1 MRFHGKYDDIP
12 VLTDIEQPTNKMVA
26 IIARYQADLACLQR
40 KYRLELSPEAVE
52 RMEAFY
58 AGWLQALTDLNFE
71 ALNQSER
78 IDWILFR
85 NHLELTLKRAHHR
98 AAHNVEAAPLIPF
111 SELIV
116 ALDDE
121 RRRMHYITGEA
132 AAEALYKIEQSA
144 KQGLKALPEIA
155 ASASVKRTTASRA
168 SRNIVR
174 LLEALKA
181 WHTFYHAYDPSFNW
195 WTEHTYQ
202 AAYDAI
208 EGYHDALKAQLIGKV
223 SEEDAADIIGEP
235 IGRDALI
242 DDLSYEM
249 VPYTPEELIEIAEKE
264 LQWCEKELAAAA
276 QELGFGTDTAAAV
289 EYAKQ
294 QHAHPGGQAELVKE
308 LAEEAIDYLAEHD
321 LLTVPPLAREVWRLE
336 MMSAEKQKVNPFFL
350 GGEVIQ
356 VSFPTHTMSY
366 TEKQMS
372 MRGNNAPFSRATV
385 QHELIPG
392 HHLQFF
398 MVERYNS
405 HRSPFHTPFWIEGW
419 TIYWEL
425 LLYKRGF
432 PRSPEERIGMLF
444 WRMHRCVRV
453 VFSLSFHMELMSP
466 TECIEMLVAR
476 VGHER
481 ANAIA
486 EVRRSCSDAYPPL
499 YQCAYLIGGLQ
510 VWALRRELVDTGKMP
525 EKEFHDLLVQQ
536 NIIPIELCRAAM
548 AGTELT
554 EDYEANW
561 RFYTGLAGE

>member
-1 MRFHGKYDDIP
+1 MRFHGKYDDVP
-12 VLTDIEQPTNKMVA
+12 VLTDIEQPSNRMAA
-26 IIARYQADLACLQR
+26 ILARYQADLACLQR
-40 KYRLELSPEAVE
+40 KYGLELSPQTVE

-58 AGWLQALTDLNFE
+58 SGWLE
-71 ALNQSER
+71 ALGALPFDELNQNER

-85 NHLELTLKRAHHR
+85 NHLELTLKRMHHK
-98 AAHNVEAAPLIPF
+98 AAHNAQAAQLIPF
-111 SELIV
+111 DQQIIRLNDELR
-116 ALDDE
+116 AM
-121 RRRMHYITGEA
+121 RYISGEEA
-132 AAEALYKIEQSA
+132 AAALHAIEQTA
-144 KQGLKALPEIA
+144 RAAIKNLPEIA
-155 ASASVKRTTASRA
+155 AAGTVKRTTASLA
-168 SRNIVR
+168 SRNISR
-174 LLEALKA
+174 LLEVLKD
-181 WHTFYHAYDPSFNW
+181 WHTFYHGYDPAFNW
-195 WTEHTYQ
+195 WTERTYQ
-202 AAYDAI
+202 TAREAIEAYDR
-208 EGYHDALKAQLIGKV
+208 ALKEQLIGSV
-223 SEEDAADIIGEP
+223 SADDAADIIGEP

-242 DDLSYEM
+242 DDLRYEM
-249 VPYTPEELIEIAEKE
+249 VPYTPEELIEIAESE
-264 LQWCEKELAAAA
+264 LKWCEKELAAAA
-276 QELGFGTDTAAAV
+276 AELGFGNDTAAAV

-294 QHAHPGGQAELVKE
+294 QHAQPGSQAELVKE
-308 LAEEAIDYLAEHD
+308 LAEEAIEYLAEHD
-321 LLTVPPLAREVWRLE
+321 LLTVPPLAREVWRLD

-392 HHLQFF
+392 HHMQFF

-466 TECIEMLVAR
+466 AECIEMLVER

-510 VWALRRELVDTGKMP
+510 VWALRRELVDSGKMP
-525 EKEFHDLLVQQ
+525 EKAFHDLLVKQ

-548 AGTELT
+548 AGTPLT
-554 EDYEANW
+554 ADYEANW